1 MEREV
6 NRHHAFFT
14 RCWYRTKPERELRQ
28 HKGLIV
34 PMWITVHDD
43 LHANIPPP
51 PKPNARVVAQAL
63 HYLGELPDV
72 VTNDPVRC
80 IGELA
85 DFLYSRSDRVAER
98 IGENLTKQLVYI
110 QEGFHD
116 S

>member
-14 RCWYRTKPERELRQ
+14 RCWYKTPQERALRS

-34 PMWITVHDD
+34 PMWVPIHKD
-43 LHANIPPP
+43 LHAEVQAP
-51 PKPNARVVAQAL
+51 PKPNARVLAQSL
-63 HYLGELPDV
+63 HYLDSLPEV

-85 DFLYSRSDRVAER
+85 EYLYTRTDKLAER
-98 IGENLTKQLVYI
+98 IGENLAKQLVYI
-110 QEGFHD
+110 QEGFYD